1 VTTTT
6 ATTAPAQV
14 EPIPSDLV
22 DGVRAALGLA
32 AEIDAYVKDCVDGG
46 IRNVYFL
53 GVGGSLLAH
62 YPAQFLLETHATGV
76 ASHLAQAAEFE
87 TARPA
92 GFGADALVV
101 SASFTGTTPETVA
114 AARTARNAGA
124 RVAAITKDAD
134 SPLAHAAEQTF
145 LHTNV
150 EGKQVL
156 LGLIA
161 WAVLRHTGAAA
172 VDAAAVDAAYAA
184 YPEALRTTLEGV
196 DARLAEIAAALK
208 DEPVT
213 YVLGAG
219 PNYGPAA
226 SLAMCYLQEMQWL
239 DAAAINAG
247 EFFHGAFEVVT
258 ETTPVILLLGEDAT
272 RPMAE
277 RAQRFLDTYTK
288 KAVHL
293 DSRDFSLPGV
303 PAELRGYFTP
313 AVFYSVAGRLAAHY
327 AAIRGHDLKT
337 RRYMFKVEY

>member
-6 ATTAPAQV
+6 ATATPVQV
-14 EPIPSDLV
+14 EPIPADLV

-32 AEIDAYVKDCVDGG
+32 PQIDAYVRDCVDGG

-62 YPAQFLLETHATGV
+62 YPAQFLLETQATGV

-101 SASFTGTTPETVA
+101 SASFTGTTPETVT
-114 AARTARNAGA
+114 AARTAREAGA
-124 RVAAITKDAD
+124 RVVAITKDAD
-134 SPLAHAAEQTF
+134 SPLAQAAERTF

-161 WAVLRHTGAAA
+161 WAVLRHTGAR

-184 YPEALRTTLEGV
+184 YPEALRSTLEEV
-196 DARLAEIAAALK
+196 DQRLAEIAAALK

-277 RAQRFLDTYTK
+277 RARRFLDTYTK

-293 DSRDFSLPGV
+293 DSRDFSLPGI

-313 AVFYSVAGRLAAHY
+313 AVFYSIAGRLAAHY
-327 AAIRGHDLKT
+327 AAIRGHDLKI